1 MHPHDYGCRMRDSDV
16 VAAVVAGDPEGL
28 AKAYD
33 KYAAPLYTYC
43 RSLLHEPADAADAVQ
58 DTFVI
63 AASRLAGLRDRD
75 RLRPW
80 LYAVARNECLHRIR
94 ARAGTSA
101 LEEAEDVTDESI
113 DIGGDAER
121 AELRTLLGAAA
132 KGLNPAEQ
140 EVIELQLRQGL
151 DPAEVADVL
160 GISRNHAH
168 ALISRA
174 RDQLEICLGVL
185 LVARTGRE
193 ACAELDAL
201 LEGWDGQLT
210 VLLRKR
216 LHRHIDKCSICTDR
230 KRSALRP
237 AMLLG
242 LAPLLALPATTTAPA
257 ELRDHV
263 LRLASSSKPDA
274 VAHRAAVAGRT
285 GPFGQHGFPRPLS
298 TPGAHWWHRRPVHV
312 AAAVATAAA
321 VTIAAVALSA
331 GAHHQTAASGPAPG
345 SRVGASLAQPG
356 ATAATSGG
364 RATGQPGQGSRTGAG
379 GLPGPTGQ
387 SGQTL
392 PGQSTQP
399 GQTEPGQS
407 TEPSRGTSA
416 RPSPSVSGHST
427 SPASARTSPTLTR
440 TSPAASKSA
449 SPAASPSATPARSAP
464 PTTAASPGTLTVSP
478 TTVLLTALGS
488 STLTIEAEGGPV
500 SWSISEPVSLIGGV
514 NLSATSG
521 TLQAGQEATVSISVN
536 GLASVDSTLTV
547 NPGDH
552 TVTVVLGLL

>member
-1 MHPHDYGCRMRDSDV
+1 MRDSDV

-80 LYAVARNECLHRIR
+80 LYAVARNECLRRIR
-94 ARAGTSA
+94 ARAATSA
-101 LEEAEDVTDESI
+101 LEEAADVTDESI

-121 AELRTLLGAAA
+121 AELRTLLSAAA
-132 KGLNPAEQ
+132 RGLNPAEQ
-140 EVIELQLRQGL
+140 EVVELQLRQGL

-193 ACAELDAL
+193 NCAELNAL

-216 LHRHIDKCSICTDR
+216 LNRHIDRCSICTDR
-230 KRSALRP
+230 KRAALRP

-242 LAPLLALPATTTAPA
+242 LAPLLARPATVTAPA
-257 ELRDHV
+257 GLRDQV
-263 LRLASSSKPDA
+263 LRLASSNKPDA
-274 VAHRAAVAGRT
+274 VAHRATVAGRT
-285 GPFGQHGFPRPLS
+285 GSFSEHGFPRPLH
-298 TPGAHWWHRRPVHV
+298 TPKAHWWQERPVHIAAIV
-312 AAAVATAAA
+312 AAAAA
-321 VTIAAVALSA
+321 VTVAALTIST
-331 GAHHQTAASGPAPG
+331 GAPRQTAASGVTPVSSPAASLTQPG
-345 SRVGASLAQPG
+345 GATAAAPRGGASGQPGHGVPTVAAGQPAQTGQPSQGTRASPG
-356 ATAATSGG
+356 ATAVSSPSASG
-364 RATGQPGQGSRTGAG
+364 
-379 GLPGPTGQ
+379 
-387 SGQTL
+387 
-392 PGQSTQP
+392 
-399 GQTEPGQS
+399 
-407 TEPSRGTSA
+407 RGTSSGSA
-416 RPSPSVSGHST
+416 RPSPT
-427 SPASARTSPTLTR
+427 TARTS
-440 TSPAASKSA
+440 ASASA
-449 SPAASPSATPARSAP
+449 SPTPTHAASPSATPAKSA
-464 PTTAASPGTLTVSP
+464 TSSAAPAEGTLAVSP
-478 TTVLLTALGS
+478 ATLLLSTLGG

-500 SWSISEPVSLIGGV
+500 SWSISEPVSLIGGLNV
-514 NLSATSG
+514 SPTAG
-521 TLQAGQEATVSISVN
+521 TLQAGQQATVTITVN
-536 GLASVDSTLTV
+536 GLAEVDSVLTV
-547 NPGDH
+547 NPGGH
-552 TVTVVLGLL
+552 SVTVLLGLL

>member
-1 MHPHDYGCRMRDSDV
+1 MRDSEV
-16 VAAVVAGDPEGL
+16 VAAIVAGDPEGL
-28 AKAYD
+28 AEAYD
-33 KYAAPLYTYC
+33 RYASPLYTYC

-80 LYAVARNECLHRIR
+80 LYAVARNECLRRIR

-101 LEEAEDVTDESI
+101 LEEAADVTDESI

-193 ACAELDAL
+193 ACAELDTL

-242 LAPLLALPATTTAPA
+242 LAPLLALPATATAPA

-263 LRLASSSKPDA
+263 LRLASSNKPEA
-274 VAHRAAVAGRT
+274 VAHRADDARGK
-285 GPFGQHGFPRPLS
+285 GPFGRHGF
-298 TPGAHWWHRRPVHV
+298 
-312 AAAVATAAA
+312 
-321 VTIAAVALSA
+321 
-331 GAHHQTAASGPAPG
+331 
-345 SRVGASLAQPG
+345 
-356 ATAATSGG
+356 
-364 RATGQPGQGSRTGAG
+364 
-379 GLPGPTGQ
+379 
-387 SGQTL
+387 
-392 PGQSTQP
+392 
-399 GQTEPGQS
+399 
-407 TEPSRGTSA
+407 
-416 RPSPSVSGHST
+416 
-427 SPASARTSPTLTR
+427 
-440 TSPAASKSA
+440 
-449 SPAASPSATPARSAP
+449 
-464 PTTAASPGTLTVSP
+464 
-478 TTVLLTALGS
+478 
-488 STLTIEAEGGPV
+488 
-500 SWSISEPVSLIGGV
+500 
-514 NLSATSG
+514 
-521 TLQAGQEATVSISVN
+521 
-536 GLASVDSTLTV
+536 
-547 NPGDH
+547 
-552 TVTVVLGLL
+552 